1 MYNNTLQHVSLTEEE
16 NYDQCP
22 NLIGLGA
29 LNPQRVA
36 EVVRR
41 REGSAQVWTI
51 SEDLPSLFL
60 EGFPRIT
67 IN

>member
-29 LNPQRVA
+29 LNPQRVT

-41 REGSAQVWTI
+41 GRGQ
-51 SEDLPSLFL
+51 LRFGQYPSLFMDS
-60 EGFPRIT
+60 FPRIT

>member
-29 LNPQRVA
+29 LNPQRVT

-41 REGSAQVWTI
+41 GRGQLRFGQYLKICPPYLWIA
-51 SEDLPSLFL
+51 SL
-60 EGFPRIT
+60 E
-67 IN
+67 